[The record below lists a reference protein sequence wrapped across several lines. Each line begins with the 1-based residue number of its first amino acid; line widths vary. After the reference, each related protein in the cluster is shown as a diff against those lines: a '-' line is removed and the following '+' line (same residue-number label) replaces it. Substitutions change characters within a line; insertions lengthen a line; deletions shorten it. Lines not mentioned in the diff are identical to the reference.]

1 MISFLAAKG
10 LNPGALI
17 VPSEET
23 DPTKS
28 TFAKSI
34 AMFAAGKPI
43 ICVLPSTKMV
53 DYALLAKALGV
64 GRKKV
69 GLASVVDCVR
79 VFGYV
84 PGTMPPLGH
93 RSIVETLI
101 DPACVADDS
110 VPVCLGSGSQDF
122 NLLLKPAELLSLSGG
137 RAVKLQKRE
146 ASAAS
151 ASSRQVSSP
160 ANPGELRFLLTPE
173 LSRLV
178 RWLRAVGVDARL
190 SEESSPDFDVILDKA
205 EEEDRIILTKNGKLF
220 GRRGAEACYFLASND
235 TKEQFQ
241 EVAKHF
247 GVEWNDDKFLTICSK
262 CNSHGFHGPLTEQ
275 ETVAQCGENCLPE
288 RVLGNVTEFWLCKN
302 DACKQ
307 IYWVGPKYKDA
318 DVKFRSLFEDKA
330 EGF

>member
-1 MISFLAAKG
+1 
-10 LNPGALI
+10 
-17 VPSEET
+17 
-23 DPTKS
+23 
-28 TFAKSI
+28 
-34 AMFAAGKPI
+34 
-43 ICVLPSTKMV
+43 MV

-205 EEEDRIILTKNGKLF
+205 EEEGGSANTLAYPPCPPLSLPAASLLF
-220 GRRGAEACYFLASND
+220 GLLCSFHQCLRASL
-235 TKEQFQ
+235 
-241 EVAKHF
+241 V
-247 GVEWNDDKFLTICSK
+247 C
-262 CNSHGFHGPLTEQ
+262 
-275 ETVAQCGENCLPE
+275 
-288 RVLGNVTEFWLCKN
+288 
-302 DACKQ
+302 
-307 IYWVGPKYKDA
+307 
-318 DVKFRSLFEDKA
+318 
-330 EGF
+330 